1 MDGYPFFKT
10 KQLLALAA
18 FFSFLFTMEDAFST
32 EACSSLP
39 ELQAQAPSAVNLAE
53 GAPDYIA
60 INRILQLTDDAERR
74 HRLRSQIKPVTV
86 GNQTDAMALLPR
98 LHIALAHSELRL
110 GNPAAAVNALRQVP
124 LESSQ
129 AASALVLLGEA
140 TRLAESAD
148 KAHTWILH
156 AAQLYPHQPETVEG
170 LMLAAS
176 WQNTPAKARPYLL
189 QAKALAS
196 AQLGTVTTLLQRVKA
211 PDFPHSLALNAPD
224 PALWSLANEALTDP
238 AFALA
243 QQSHHQSLAFRDCLQ
258 AHMLAQATHRKKN
271 PTLIRDLGQALQ
283 QLDALLPAMKN
294 ERQKIEAEFLNSAR
308 ALKHCQQKSSDCDDL
323 RQRRNRQGQEL
334 TQMRNRLQI
343 MEQQRRFL
351 MSEQQKLAD
360 RWQAEQRDMSA
371 LGLAI
376 LQKKSESRQIMAELL
391 QKTLEKSR
399 AQWQQ
404 LSARVHFQLAATQES
419 LLGEKQG
426 NNLNLP

>member
-1 MDGYPFFKT
+1 
-10 KQLLALAA
+10 
-18 FFSFLFTMEDAFST
+18 
-32 EACSSLP
+32 
-39 ELQAQAPSAVNLAE
+39 
-53 GAPDYIA
+53 
-60 INRILQLTDDAERR
+60 
-74 HRLRSQIKPVTV
+74 
-86 GNQTDAMALLPR
+86 
-98 LHIALAHSELRL
+98 
-110 GNPAAAVNALRQVP
+110 
-124 LESSQ
+124 
-129 AASALVLLGEA
+129 
-140 TRLAESAD
+140 
-148 KAHTWILH
+148 
-156 AAQLYPHQPETVEG
+156 
-170 LMLAAS
+170 
-176 WQNTPAKARPYLL
+176 
-189 QAKALAS
+189 
-196 AQLGTVTTLLQRVKA
+196 
-211 PDFPHSLALNAPD
+211 
-224 PALWSLANEALTDP
+224 
-238 AFALA
+238 
-243 QQSHHQSLAFRDCLQ
+243 
-258 AHMLAQATHRKKN
+258 
-271 PTLIRDLGQALQ
+271 
-283 QLDALLPAMKN
+283 MKN